1 MLNKSS
7 DLTRKG
13 EDNEMTEYNTLTLE
27 KAEGIATLT
36 INRPKMLNAL
46 SQEVLEEVSVAL
58 DEVEKDGAIRVLIV
72 TGSGTK
78 AFVAGADIK
87 EMKEKNAVEG
97 TIFSSLG
104 NAVFSKLEQLR
115 QPTIA
120 AVNGFALGGGC
131 ELALACDIRIG
142 AENAKFGQPE
152 VGLGIIPG
160 FGGTQRLPRLV
171 GTGKAKELIYTG
183 ANVAAAEAYRI
194 GLLNKVV
201 AVEDLLEETK
211 AMAEKIIKNSPLGV
225 EGSKKSINQG
235 MQMSIQ
241 QGLALES
248 EVFGAL
254 FATEDQK
261 EGMTAFVEKRNAQ
274 FENK

>member
-1 MLNKSS
+1 
-7 DLTRKG
+7 
-13 EDNEMTEYNTLTLE
+13 MTEYNTLTLE

-183 ANVAAAEAYRI
+183 ANVAAEEAYRI

-201 AVEDLLEETK
+201 AVEDL
-211 AMAEKIIKNSPLGV
+211 
-225 EGSKKSINQG
+225 
-235 MQMSIQ
+235 
-241 QGLALES
+241 
-248 EVFGAL
+248 
-254 FATEDQK
+254 
-261 EGMTAFVEKRNAQ
+261 
-274 FENK
+274 

>member
-1 MLNKSS
+1 
-7 DLTRKG
+7 
-13 EDNEMTEYNTLTLE
+13 MTTYNTLTLE
-27 KAEGIATLT
+27 KNEGIGILT

-46 SQEVLEEVSVAL
+46 NQEVLEELSFAL
-58 DEVEKDGAIRVLIV
+58 DEVDTDFSIRVLIV

-97 TIFSSLG
+97 RIFSSLG

-152 VGLGIIPG
+152 VGLGIVPG

-171 GTGKAKELIYTG
+171 GIGKAKELIYTG
-183 ANVAAAEAYRI
+183 ANVAAEEAYRI

-201 AVEDLLEETK
+201 AVEALLEETK
-211 AMAEKIIKNSPLGV
+211 TVAKKIMRNSHLGV
-225 EGSKKSINQG
+225 EGSKKAINQG
-235 MQMSIQ
+235 MQMVLQ
-241 QGLALES
+241 QGLVLES
-248 EVFGAL
+248 EIFGAL

-261 EGMTAFVEKRNAQ
+261 EGMAAFVEKRKAQ

>member
-1 MLNKSS
+1 
-7 DLTRKG
+7 
-13 EDNEMTEYNTLTLE
+13 MTTYNTLTLE
-27 KAEGIATLT
+27 KNEGIGILT

-46 SQEVLEEVSVAL
+46 NQEVLEELSFAL
-58 DEVEKDGAIRVLIV
+58 DEVETDFSICVLIV

-97 TIFSSLG
+97 RIFSSLG

-120 AVNGFALGGGC
+120 AINGFALGGGC

-152 VGLGIIPG
+152 VGLGIVPG

-171 GTGKAKELIYTG
+171 GIGKAKELIYTG
-183 ANVAAAEAYRI
+183 ANVAAEEAYRI

-201 AVEDLLEETK
+201 AVEALLEETK
-211 AMAEKIIKNSPLGV
+211 TVAKKIMRNSPLGV
-225 EGSKKSINQG
+225 EGSKKAINQG
-235 MQMSIQ
+235 MQMFLQ
-241 QGLALES
+241 QGLVLES
-248 EVFGAL
+248 EIFGAL

-261 EGMTAFVEKRNAQ
+261 EGMAAFVEKRKAQ